1 MKRQDV
7 AFLQRVPL
15 VAGLTFFAWSIYG
28 ETLMWDPNP
37 ESNIAG
43 YRVYY
48 GEASASPAVIDVGN
62 ATSRQFSNLEAGRS
76 YFFYVTAYNTEGQE
90 SGPSETLNY
99 TKASGGNQPPTVQL
113 TSPSDGA
120 TFAAPATITINAN
133 ATDVDGMVTRVNFYS
148 NGTPIGYDT
157 TSPFSFSMNNVGPG
171 NYELSAQAVDNDSA
185 ASASS
190 VVHVSVGAVANQ
202 PPTVQLTSPPDGATF
217 AAPATITINAN
228 ATDPDGT
235 VMRVNF
241 FRNGTLVGN
250 DLTSPFSFT
259 MNNVGPGNYELSAQA
274 VDNDSATSA
283 SSIVNVTVGG
293 SQGPVISS
301 IPDQTIQEDSA
312 EATVSFTVR
321 DSDTPATAL
330 NLSALSSNT
339 ALIAN
344 GALIFGGSGTNRTL
358 VFRPQANRFG
368 TARITVRV
376 SDGQSSAST
385 SFDVTVT
392 AVNDIPLIS
401 DVPNQSIAI
410 GETTGPLPVTISD
423 LETPSGSLVLTAQSS
438 NTQLVPQSGL
448 VLGGAGGNRTI
459 TVRAASNRSGEAV
472 INLTVSDG
480 QRTRSSSFRV
490 TVSGYRV
497 AGTWLNIPLANQTGG
512 FILEFDAT
520 PLSGA
525 VDSQL
530 GLSDG
535 PATDFASMATAVRF
549 GPSGSIQARNG
560 LMWGARSFV
569 PYQAN
574 AQYHFRM
581 EINLATRLYSIYV
594 RPQGGSEILLG
605 RNYFFR
611 SEQSFVRELN
621 NFAGRTVSGGAVF
634 VDGISIGAAAGGQ
647 GLDLLNSLAEMGE
660 AEIVGTTPDDMEL
673 KTAASAPQSW
683 TLQAA
688 TEVSTSDGLQ
698 TYQEVNGAT
707 KMNLS
712 FALSWEHLAGA
723 HTIVDFSNA
732 DGEPSGFLWYSGGQ
746 LRLTHGTAST
756 GAPVLLAA
764 QTQYNIWVDWEMGS
778 GADGAMALYISETGI
793 KPTTALVELGGGTG
807 GAVERI
813 YFGGAAPDSPPLVF
827 EDIDVSATAT
837 GVLDLAPY

>member
-1 MKRQDV
+1 M

-330 NLSALSSNT
+330 NLCALS
-339 ALIAN
+339 
-344 GALIFGGSGTNRTL
+344 
-358 VFRPQANRFG
+358 
-368 TARITVRV
+368 
-376 SDGQSSAST
+376 
-385 SFDVTVT
+385 
-392 AVNDIPLIS
+392 
-401 DVPNQSIAI
+401 
-410 GETTGPLPVTISD
+410 
-423 LETPSGSLVLTAQSS
+423 
-438 NTQLVPQSGL
+438 
-448 VLGGAGGNRTI
+448 
-459 TVRAASNRSGEAV
+459 
-472 INLTVSDG
+472 
-480 QRTRSSSFRV
+480 
-490 TVSGYRV
+490 
-497 AGTWLNIPLANQTGG
+497 
-512 FILEFDAT
+512 
-520 PLSGA
+520 
-525 VDSQL
+525 
-530 GLSDG
+530 
-535 PATDFASMATAVRF
+535 
-549 GPSGSIQARNG
+549 
-560 LMWGARSFV
+560 
-569 PYQAN
+569 
-574 AQYHFRM
+574 
-581 EINLATRLYSIYV
+581 
-594 RPQGGSEILLG
+594 
-605 RNYFFR
+605 
-611 SEQSFVRELN
+611 
-621 NFAGRTVSGGAVF
+621 
-634 VDGISIGAAAGGQ
+634 
-647 GLDLLNSLAEMGE
+647 
-660 AEIVGTTPDDMEL
+660 
-673 KTAASAPQSW
+673 
-683 TLQAA
+683 
-688 TEVSTSDGLQ
+688 
-698 TYQEVNGAT
+698 
-707 KMNLS
+707 
-712 FALSWEHLAGA
+712 
-723 HTIVDFSNA
+723 
-732 DGEPSGFLWYSGGQ
+732 
-746 LRLTHGTAST
+746 
-756 GAPVLLAA
+756 
-764 QTQYNIWVDWEMGS
+764 
-778 GADGAMALYISETGI
+778 
-793 KPTTALVELGGGTG
+793 
-807 GAVERI
+807 
-813 YFGGAAPDSPPLVF
+813 
-827 EDIDVSATAT
+827 
-837 GVLDLAPY
+837 